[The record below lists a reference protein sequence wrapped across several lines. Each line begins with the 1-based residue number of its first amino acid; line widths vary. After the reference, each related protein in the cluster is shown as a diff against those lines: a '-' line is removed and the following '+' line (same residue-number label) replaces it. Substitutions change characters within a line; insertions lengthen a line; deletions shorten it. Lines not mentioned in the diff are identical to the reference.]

1 MKRFYLLFL
10 IILTVLTTTGC
21 RVFDWFSKDSS
32 STTSSS
38 NYVTPSRA
46 ETLEEERPLVNSRL
60 NAFSNALLSQDV
72 KKSIAICAPFRKD
85 EYEKLFKENPNLMKY
100 LGEAMKNAT
109 LDTVGPGYDSY
120 GRRIGG
126 VKVKYNGKTF
136 NLNIVKLNGEWFLQD
151 F

>member
-1 MKRFYLLFL
+1 MKRFYLLFFL
-10 IILTVLTTTGC
+10 ILTVLTATGC
-21 RVFDWFSKDSS
+21 KVFDWSSKDSS
-32 STTSSS
+32 PTSSS
-38 NYVTPSRA
+38 NYVPPSRV

-60 NAFSNALLSQDV
+60 NTFSNALISQDV
-72 KKSIAICAPFRKD
+72 KKSISICSPSRKD
-85 EYEKLFKENPNLMKY
+85 EYEKLFNENPNLMKY